1 MAWITPKTDW
11 TATDYYNAA
20 DLNRVEN
27 NTSYIKDLLALLG
40 YYAATTAFNTTRTR
54 ESIVYYDNINAVENN
69 IKALKDCSYEP
80 LGWITPVV
88 TWVSVYSAFSYTD
101 ANRLESNLANLKLMA
116 ERIEDAM
123 LFCGAPTTIC
133 GRGSTLF

>member
-40 YYAATTAFNTTRTR
+40 YYAATTAFNMTRTR

-80 LGWITPVV
+80 LGWITPVT
-88 TWVSVYSAFSYTD
+88 TWVSVYSTFSYTD
-101 ANRLESNLANLKLMA
+101 ANRLESNLANLKEMV

-123 LFCGAPTTIC
+123 LFCGASTTIC